1 MNIRF
6 NSMILD
12 SFMSFDHEEIELS
25 GLGIAMI
32 KGKNEFEPLANSNG
46 SGKSAISEAILWSI
60 TGYTSRGANDV
71 ANSILN
77 RGVYVTI
84 DFNIDENHY
93 IITRAKNHSD
103 YGNQLKIIRNDTD
116 ISGSTPTKSKKIL
129 EAELGNS
136 LDYDTLTSIIVL
148 SQGLPGRLSILK
160 PASRKA
166 RLEELSNT
174 DSYIDD
180 LKSRINGAISTL
192 SNERNQLTSDIT
204 KYRTQ
209 ITSSEFN
216 IETSRSKI
224 LAIQD
229 NSDSL
234 IDQAT
239 ANMYETDII
248 PTLNREVANVNEL
261 IYNNRNKINLLQ
273 SQKLELSREFEKGKL
288 ANQDYLSQYSN
299 LQVAVCPLCKQPI
312 QSQDDLDKLKSQL
325 EISISSNKLRLGEI
339 LQQQSKIDNEIK
351 QLQSDLELENEDL
364 KAKTEELSMYNK
376 QLTDYK
382 SYNSST
388 TILEESIRT
397 EESRIIEANKELSKL
412 NELVSAV
419 DKKISI
425 ANYYNNQLSRKFRS
439 FLLEGV
445 ISYMNNKSIEY
456 SPYLF
461 EKQGN
466 VSLEIEGNNINI
478 YLGNRRFEDLSGG
491 EGRRVDIILQLIQR
505 DLARNESGF
514 SSNILILDE
523 ILDNLDS
530 TGADAVIRLLE
541 SRSPDIDTMAIV
553 SHKQDITIPSDRII
567 SVVKDKNQISHI
579 SREEW

>member
-229 NSDSL
+229 NSASL
-234 IDQAT
+234 IDQVT
-239 ANMYETDII
+239 ANLYENDII

-288 ANQDYLSQYSN
+288 ANQDYLNQYSN
-299 LQVAVCPLCKQPI
+299 LQIAVCPLCKQPI
-312 QSQDDLDKLKSQL
+312 QSQDDLNKLQSQL
-325 EISISSNKLRLGEI
+325 ETSISNNKLRLGEI

-376 QLTDYK
+376 QLVDYK

-388 TILEESIRT
+388 TLLEESIRT

-412 NELVSAV
+412 NELVDAV

-541 SRSPDIDTMAIV
+541 SRSPGIDTMAIV

>member
-288 ANQDYLSQYSN
+288 ANQDYLNQYSN

-312 QSQDDLDKLKSQL
+312 QSQDDLNKLKSQL
-325 EISISSNKLRLGEI
+325 EISISNNKSRLGEI

>member
-192 SNERNQLTSDIT
+192 SNERNRLTSDIT

-288 ANQDYLSQYSN
+288 ANQDYLNQYSN

-325 EISISSNKLRLGEI
+325 EISISNNKSRLGEI

>member
-239 ANMYETDII
+239 ANLYETDII

-288 ANQDYLSQYSN
+288 ANQDYLNQYSN

-312 QSQDDLDKLKSQL
+312 QSQDDLNKLKSQL
-325 EISISSNKLRLGEI
+325 EISISNNKSRLGEI

-419 DKKISI
+419 DKKIAI